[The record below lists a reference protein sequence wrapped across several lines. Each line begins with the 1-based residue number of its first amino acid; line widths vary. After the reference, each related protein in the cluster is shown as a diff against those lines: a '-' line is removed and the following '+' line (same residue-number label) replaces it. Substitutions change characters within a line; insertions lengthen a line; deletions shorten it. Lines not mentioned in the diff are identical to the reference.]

1 MSDYGQIST
10 SLIFLSSGR
19 YIRPHDHPHHPLY
32 LQVHAL
38 HGNHLTHISVHT
50 VIPWFVQTV
59 QSDFSIRGE
68 LNHLYTA

>member
-10 SLIFLSSGR
+10 SLIFFLSSGR

-32 LQVHAL
+32 LVHAL

-50 VIPWFVQTV
+50 DICTV
-59 QSDFSIRGE
+59 DSCPTMR
-68 LNHLYTA
+68 AW